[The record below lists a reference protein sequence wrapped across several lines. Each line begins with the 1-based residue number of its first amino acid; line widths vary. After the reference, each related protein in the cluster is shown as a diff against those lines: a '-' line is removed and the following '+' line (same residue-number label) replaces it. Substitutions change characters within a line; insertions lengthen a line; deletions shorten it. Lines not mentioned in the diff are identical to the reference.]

1 MNYVVQIY
9 NKGMDTEELVQWLEE
24 GVSLEQAQF
33 DLSPNQHPEEGTPV
47 VGYRVAYTYTDPDTQ
62 ETTYGAPL
70 THLRRDSMQQ
80 ELISLKQFVTGPIEN
95 DAFLKSSV
103 PIHNPRESD
112 MGFYYFADQSM
123 AEDYMRMIAL
133 GKVGK
138 PHVESPITGES
149 VIPDKWTGEH
159 PGAGLNLTLLR
170 VSGVADSYNEY
181 MDIAALRREGL
192 RMKDMHIDEHIL
204 SIPVE
209 DIAALGEC
217 YRNIPDEELGPK
229 STLLK
234 QWAQHW

>member
-1 MNYVVQIY
+1 
-9 NKGMDTEELVQWLEE
+9 MDTSELIQWLGE
-24 GVSLEQAQF
+24 GVFLEQAQF
-33 DLSPNQHPEEGTPV
+33 DLPPNQHPGEGTPV
-47 VGYRVAYTYTDPDTQ
+47 VGYRVAYTYTDPVTK
-62 ETTYGAPL
+62 ETAYGSPL
-70 THLRRDSMQQ
+70 THMRGDNMQQ
-80 ELISLKQFVTGPIEN
+80 ELVALQQSLTWSTEN

-138 PHVESPITGES
+138 PHEESPITGES

-159 PGAGLNLTLLR
+159 PGEGLNLTLFR

-181 MDIAALRREGL
+181 MDTATLRREGL

-209 DIAALGEC
+209 DIANIGAKM
-217 YRNIPDEELGPK
+217 RTIPDEKLASSPK
-229 STLLK
+229 SQALK
-234 QWAQHW
+234 NWANHW